1 MSPMPN
7 RDSQPPASAGL
18 PQFNE
23 VRYPL
28 ADMLREI
35 DHDRRESAF
44 GMDTLDQVEIKKL
57 FANRRKHHARGKK

>member
-1 MSPMPN
+1 MPERN
-7 RDSQPPASAGL
+7 SQPPLPAGL

-35 DHDRRESAF
+35 EHDRRESAL

-57 FANRRKHHARGKK
+57 FANRRKRHVRSKK